1 MRRDGS
7 KNYSPLPR
15 RCHSVMLKTINAAA
29 PPPPQRERR
38 GGGGGGG
45 SAAMGISGSND
56 FIQTTRNRI
65 NQLL

>member
-15 RCHSVMLKTINAAA
+15 RCRSVMLKTINAAA

-38 GGGGGGG
+38 GGGGG
-45 SAAMGISGSND
+45 SAAMDISATNH
-56 FIQTTRNRI
+56 
-65 NQLL
+65 LLTDQQV

>member
-15 RCHSVMLKTINAAA
+15 RCRSVMLKTINAAA

-45 SAAMGISGSND
+45 SAAMDISDSY
-56 FIQTTRNRI
+56 NR
-65 NQLL
+65 LAT